1 MRIKWG
7 RAIMATLAAEVLGVL
22 ALIVLVAIFGPPG
35 FKEAT
40 PFAER
45 LGAYVGPISG
55 FTLCMIGGWWTARAA
70 LPADKVVNGAAMGM
84 IAAALDLALSFA
96 LGGHFMPLLAYSN
109 VGRIIS
115 GTLGGWLATRTA

>member
-7 RAIMATLAAEVLGVL
+7 RAIVATLAAEVLGVL

-35 FKEAT
+35 FEEAT
-40 PFAER
+40 PFAEQ

-70 LPADKVVNGAAMGM
+70 LPADKIANGAAMGM
-84 IAAALDLALSFA
+84 IAAALDIALSFA
-96 LGGHFMPLLAYSN
+96 LGGHFVPLLVYSN
-109 VGRIIS
+109 VGRIVA